1 MMTITATGLI
11 PQKPEL
17 LLVGKRHARKCE
29 FVVVDSRWIP
39 VDGKYR
45 PVWERVVF
53 VAWDDQAE
61 KLASSLE
68 PGCHVCCTG
77 LLETE
82 RWEDKH
88 GQKRFSPRYRLTAW
102 AITRKSWKPGQID
115 YDESIAAAT
124 GCCPTAVATGA
135 GAKGKQS
142 RAPAHAA
149 NGSKANTPRCTYSA
163 VQESAGV
170 GK

>member
-29 FVVVDSRWIP
+29 FTVVDSRWIP

-45 PVWERVVF
+45 SVWERVVF

-88 GQKRFSPRYRLTAW
+88 GQKRYSPRYRLTAW

-115 YDESIAAAT
+115 YDESIAAAG
-124 GCCPTAVATGA
+124 GCCPTAGPTAA
-135 GAKGKQS
+135 SAKGKQAKA
-142 RAPAHAA
+142 RAHSG
-149 NGSKANTPRCTYSA
+149 NGNKSGTRRITHGIAQDS
-163 VQESAGV
+163 VGV